1 MTVLN
6 PLPPVAAP
14 QLTPPK
20 VGFISLGCP
29 KALVDSERILTQLR
43 AEGYEVAPSYE
54 DAQAVIV
61 NTCGFIT
68 PAVEESLSAIGEALD
83 ATGKVIVTGCLGER
97 PEKILER
104 HPKVAAIT
112 GSEAVDDV
120 MGYVRELLPV
130 ETDAF
135 TGLLPVA
142 APGMRPDVQT
152 PERPGPEREPT
163 RHGDVFAPSVRL
175 TPRHYAYVKIA
186 EGCNHTCAFCIIPK
200 LRGRQVSRDAGAVLY
215 EAFRLIAG
223 GTKELMVIS
232 QDTSAYGVDVRYR
245 ESEFQGGQVRAH
257 LTDLAVKLGEM
268 GAWVRMHYV
277 YPYPHVDRIVE
288 LMAAGKILPYLDIP
302 LQHASPR
309 ILRLM
314 RRPGAGKQLDTI
326 RRWREICPELVIRS
340 TFIVGFPGETEEDF
354 QELLTFLE
362 DARLDRVG
370 AFPYSDVEEADAN
383 ALPNPV
389 PEAVKQE
396 RLARFMEV
404 AQRISAEKLA
414 EKVGR
419 VLDVIVDEFNDDED
433 DAPGTKLIGRTKGDA
448 PGIDG
453 QVYLYAGDF
462 AGAVNIGDIVQA
474 RIEDSDEYDLYGE
487 VVARP
492 EWRPNVPQLGHFRA
506 H

>member
-6 PLPPVAAP
+6 PLPDAAAP
-14 QLTPPK
+14 QVTPPK

-120 MGYVRELLPV
+120 MAHVRELLPL
-130 ETDAF
+130 TQDAF

-142 APGMRPDVQT
+142 APGMRPQV
-152 PERPGPEREPT
+152 PLPEREAT

-215 EAFRLIAG
+215 EAFRLVAG
-223 GTKELMVIS
+223 GTKEIMVIS
-232 QDTSAYGVDVRYR
+232 QDTSAYGVDLRFR
-245 ESEFQGGQVRAH
+245 ESEFQGQQVRAH

-277 YPYPHVDRIVE
+277 YPYPHVDNIVR
-288 LMAAGKILPYLDIP
+288 LMAEGKILPYLDVP
-302 LQHASPR
+302 LQHASPK

-314 RRPGAGKQLDTI
+314 RRPGGGKQLDTI
-326 RRWREICPELVIRS
+326 RRWREICPDLVIRS

-354 QELLTFLE
+354 EELLTFLE
-362 DARLDRVG
+362 EARLDRVG

-383 ALPNPV
+383 GLPQPV
-389 PEAVKQE
+389 PEEIKQE
-396 RLARFMEV
+396 RLSRFMEV
-404 AQRISAEKLA
+404 AQRISREKLA

-419 VLDVIVDEFNDDED
+419 VMDVIIDDFNDDEG

-462 AGAVNIGDIVQA
+462 AGQVKVGDIVQA

-492 EWRPNVPQLGHFRA
+492 EWRPNVPQLGHVGR

>member
-1 MTVLN
+1 MTRIKE
-6 PLPPVAAP
+6 PLPTVAV
-14 QLTPPK
+14 PK

-83 ATGKVIVTGCLGER
+83 HTGKVIVTGCLGER
-97 PEKILER
+97 PEKIRER

-112 GSEAVDDV
+112 GSEAVDEV
-120 MGYVRELLPV
+120 MSHLRELLPI
-130 ETDAF
+130 EMDPF

-142 APGMRPDVQT
+142 APGMRP
-152 PERPGPEREPT
+152 
-163 RHGDVFAPSVRL
+163 GDALAPSVKL
-175 TPRHYAYVKIA
+175 TPRHYAYLKIA
-186 EGCNHTCAFCIIPK
+186 EGCNHTCSFCIIPK

-215 EAFRLIAG
+215 EAYRLIAG
-223 GTKELMVIS
+223 GTKEIMIIS
-232 QDTSAYGVDVRYR
+232 QDTSAYGVDLRHR
-245 ESEFQGGQVRAH
+245 PSEFQGGQVRAH
-257 LTDLAVKLGEM
+257 LTDLAEKLGEM

-277 YPYPHVDRIVE
+277 YPYPHVERIVE
-288 LMAAGKILPYLDIP
+288 LMGQGKILPYLDVP
-302 LQHASPR
+302 LQHASPAV
-309 ILRLM
+309 LRRM
-314 RRPGAGKQLDTI
+314 RRPGAGKQLETI
-326 RRWREICPELVIRS
+326 RRWRELCPDLVIRS

-354 QELLTFLE
+354 QLLLDFLE
-362 DARLDRVG
+362 EARLDRVG

-383 ALPNPV
+383 ALDGAL
-389 PEAVKQE
+389 PEEVKQE
-396 RLARFMEV
+396 RLSRFMAV

-419 VLDVIVDEFNDDED
+419 VMDVIIDEFNDDEG
-433 DAPGTKLIGRTKGDA
+433 DAPGTRLIGRTKGDA

-453 QVYLYAGDF
+453 QVYLYAGEF
-462 AGAVNIGDIVQA
+462 AGQVRPGDIVQA

-492 EWRPNVPQLGHFRA
+492 EWRPNVPQLGHFGR

>member
-1 MTVLN
+1 MMEGN
-6 PLPPVAAP
+6 GPAVAGA
-14 QLTPPK
+14 K
-20 VGFISLGCP
+20 RVGFISLGCP

-43 AEGYEVAPSYE
+43 FEGYEVAASYE
-54 DAQAVIV
+54 NADAVIV

-68 PAVEESLSAIGEALD
+68 PAVEESLSAIGEALE

-97 PEKILER
+97 PEKIMER

-120 MGYVRELLPV
+120 MGHVRTLLPID
-130 ETDAF
+130 TSAF

-142 APGMRPDVQT
+142 APGTRADAVQ
-152 PERPGPEREPT
+152 PEREDT
-163 RHGDVFAPSVRL
+163 RHGDVFAPSVKL
-175 TPRHYAYVKIA
+175 TPKHYAYVKIA
-186 EGCNHTCAFCIIPK
+186 EGCNHTCSFCIIPK
-200 LRGRQVSRDAGAVLY
+200 LRGLQVSRDAGSVLY
-215 EAFRLIAG
+215 EAYRLIAG
-223 GTKELMVIS
+223 GTKELMIIS

-245 ESEFQGGQVRAH
+245 ESEFQGEQVRAH

-277 YPYPHVDRIVE
+277 YPYPHVEKIVE
-288 LMAAGKILPYLDIP
+288 LMAQGKILPYLDVP
-302 LQHASPR
+302 LQHASPK
-309 ILRLM
+309 ILRSM

-340 TFIVGFPGETEEDF
+340 TFIVGFPGETEADF
-354 QELLTFLE
+354 QELLQFLE

-370 AFPYSDVEEADAN
+370 AFTYSDVDEADAN
-383 ALPNPV
+383 ALPDAV
-389 PEAVKQE
+389 PQDVKEE
-396 RLARFMEV
+396 RLSRFMEV
-404 AQRISAEKLA
+404 AQRISAERLA
-414 EKVGR
+414 EKVGT
-419 VLDVIVDEFNDDED
+419 VMDVIVDEFNDDED

-453 QVYLYAGDF
+453 QVYLFAGDF
-462 AGAVNIGDIVQA
+462 AGTVKIGDIVRV

-487 VVARP
+487 VVETPA
-492 EWRPNVPQLGHFRA
+492 WKPNVPQLGHFGK

>member
-1 MTVLN
+1 MEET
-6 PLPPVAAP
+6 LPAVADRVGAEAS
-14 QLTPPK
+14 LAAPK

-83 ATGKVIVTGCLGER
+83 AGGKVIVTGCLGER
-97 PEKILER
+97 PDKILER

-112 GSEAVDDV
+112 GSEAMDEV
-120 MGYVRELLPV
+120 MGHVRELLP
-130 ETDAF
+130 TRLDTF

-142 APGMRPDVQT
+142 APGMRQ
-152 PERPGPEREPT
+152 
-163 RHGDVFAPSVRL
+163 GDRLAPSVKL

-215 EAFRLIAG
+215 EAYRLVAG
-223 GTKELMVIS
+223 GTKELMIIS
-232 QDTSAYGVDVRYR
+232 QDTSAYGVDLRYR

-257 LTDLAVKLGEM
+257 LTDLAEKLGEM

-288 LMAAGKILPYLDIP
+288 LMAQGKILPYLDIP
-302 LQHASPR
+302 MQHAAPR

-326 RRWREICPELVIRS
+326 RRWRAICPELVIRS
-340 TFIVGFPGETEEDF
+340 TFIVGFPGETEEEF
-354 QELLTFLE
+354 QELLDFLE
-362 DARLDRVG
+362 EARLDRVG

-389 PEAVKQE
+389 PEEVKQE

-404 AQRISAEKLA
+404 AQRISTEKLA

-419 VLDVIVDEFNDDED
+419 VLDVIIDEFNDDED
-433 DAPGTKLIGRTKGDA
+433 DQPGTRLIGRTKGDA

-462 AGAVNIGDIVQA
+462 AGQVKIGDIVRA

-492 EWRPNVPQLGHFRA
+492 EWRPNVPMLGHFGK

>member
-1 MTVLN
+1 MTSVN
-6 PLPPVAAP
+6 ETPPAVAV
-14 QLTPPK
+14 PK

-120 MGYVRELLPV
+120 MGHVRELLPI
-130 ETDAF
+130 ETDTF

-142 APGMRPDVQT
+142 APGMRNGSLD
-152 PERPGPEREPT
+152 
-163 RHGDVFAPSVRL
+163 DLLAPSVKL

-200 LRGRQVSRDAGAVLY
+200 LRGRQVSRDAGSVLY
-215 EAFRLIAG
+215 EAYRLIAG
-223 GTKELMVIS
+223 GTKEIMIIS

-257 LTDLAVKLGEM
+257 LTDLAEKLGEM

-277 YPYPHVDRIVE
+277 YPYPHVERIVE
-288 LMAAGKILPYLDIP
+288 LMAQGKILPYLDVP

-309 ILRLM
+309 ILKLM
-314 RRPGAGKQLDTI
+314 RRPGGGKQLDTI

-362 DARLDRVG
+362 EARLDRVG
-370 AFPYSDVEEADAN
+370 AFPYSDVEEADAK
-383 ALPNPV
+383 ALPGAV
-389 PEAVKQE
+389 PEEIKQE

-404 AQRISAEKLA
+404 AQRISTEKLA
-414 EKVGR
+414 EKVGC
-419 VLDVIVDEFNDDED
+419 VMDVIIDEFNDDEGD
-433 DAPGTKLIGRTKGDA
+433 EPGTRLIGRTKGDA

-453 QVYLYAGDF
+453 QVYLYAGEL
-462 AGAVNIGDIVQA
+462 AGQIKVGDVVRA

-492 EWRPNVPQLGHFRA
+492 EWRPNVPQLGHFGR

>member
-1 MTVLN
+1 MTSKETGGS
-6 PLPPVAAP
+6 A
-14 QLTPPK
+14 QQK
-20 VGFISLGCP
+20 RVGFISLGCP

-43 AEGYEVAPSYE
+43 AEGYEVAPNY
-54 DAQAVIV
+54 DGADAVIV

-97 PEKILER
+97 PEKIMER

-120 MGYVRELLPV
+120 MTHVRELLPLDQ
-130 ETDAF
+130 DAF

-142 APGMRPDVQT
+142 APGTRAGAAVPTYAGPTQA
-152 PERPGPEREPT
+152 GPERENT
-163 RHGDVFAPSVRL
+163 KHGDVFAPSIKL
-175 TPRHYAYVKIA
+175 TPRHYAYVKVA

-200 LRGRQVSRDAGAVLY
+200 LRGLQVSRDAGAVLY
-215 EAFRLIAG
+215 EAYRLIAG
-223 GTKELMVIS
+223 GTKEIMIIS
-232 QDTSAYGVDVRYR
+232 QDTSAYGVDLRYR
-245 ESEFQGGQVRAH
+245 TSEFQGEQVRAH

-277 YPYPHVDRIVE
+277 YPYPHVEKIVE
-288 LMAAGKILPYLDIP
+288 LMAAGKILPYLDVP
-302 LQHASPR
+302 LQHASPS
-309 ILRLM
+309 ILKAM

-354 QELLTFLE
+354 ELLLQFLE

-383 ALPNPV
+383 TLPNPV
-389 PEAVKQE
+389 PEEVKQA
-396 RLARFMEV
+396 RLERFMEV
-404 AQRISAEKLA
+404 AQRISTEKLA

-419 VLDVIVDEFNDDED
+419 VMDVIVDEFNDDEGD
-433 DAPGTKLIGRTKGDA
+433 EAGTKLIGRTKGDA
-448 PGIDG
+448 PSIDG
-453 QVYLYAGDF
+453 QVYLHAGAF
-462 AGAVNIGDIVQA
+462 AGQVKIGDIVRA

-487 VVARP
+487 VVERP
-492 EWRPNVPQLGHFRA
+492 DWQPNVPQLGHFR